1 MSAILLQTLRAR
13 GEGRACRQT
22 RGLRKSGRREAGE
35 RLSRST
41 PKTLTRTEPRGE
53 IPVHAGVCSRAS
65 PKNPG
70 HGVRAGVQLKEA
82 PSDWGNRKGP
92 ERWRSDPL

>member
-22 RGLRKSGRREAGE
+22 RGLRKFGRREAE
-35 RLSRST
+35 ESLSRST

-53 IPVHAGVCSRAS
+53 IPVHAGILLSRFAEE
-65 PKNPG
+65 PAAMECGPG
-70 HGVRAGVQLKEA
+70 F
-82 PSDWGNRKGP
+82 N
-92 ERWRSDPL
+92 